1 MSRNKLYTILL
12 IACFLGFSY
21 IIYSL
26 NFEHSTFCLIK
37 KITGFPCP
45 ACGNTRAI
53 FLLIQGE
60 IKESLLLNPLGILVF
75 LAMLVVPFWIILDLL
90 VKKGSFFIA
99 YKKAEKLLQKKTIAI
114 PLILVILA
122 NWTWNI
128 YKKL

>member
-21 IIYSL
+21 FIYSF
-26 NFEHSTFCLIK
+26 NFEHSTFCVLK
-37 KITGFPCP
+37 KITSFPCP

-53 FLLIQGE
+53 LLLIQG
-60 IKESLLLNPLGILVF
+60 KFVSSLLLNPLGIVVF
-75 LAMLVVPFWIILDLL
+75 LAMLIVPIWIIVDLI
-90 VKKGSFFIA
+90 KTKNSFFIA
-99 YKKAEKLLQKKTIAI
+99 YKKIEKFLQKKSVAI
-114 PLILVILA
+114 PLLILILA